1 MPKSLL
7 FFSDVHLGAPN
18 LRDDRQRQQS
28 VLQFLDYAAENQ
40 AAVYIVGDLF
50 EFWFEYKQVIPKSNF
65 PVLAALYQMTSQGLE
80 VHYLPGNHDLWI
92 STFLQNE
99 IGLILHERATQIR
112 TEAYNIFA
120 THGDGAAASDKG
132 YRFLR
137 NIMSSGINIRLYRLV
152 HPDFGIPFAKRMSQV
167 SRNAGDAKCTWD
179 REYEAFA
186 KQKFSEGYNVVI
198 MGHTH
203 RPFHKMI
210 DKKQFINLGDWLRHF
225 SYCEI
230 TGDAVALRQW
240 PTKHVYIEPELDRS
254 Q

>member
-1 MPKSLL
+1 MSKPLL

-18 LRDDRQRQQS
+18 LHDDRQRQQS
-28 VLQFLDYAAENQ
+28 VLQFLDYAAENR

-50 EFWFEYKQVIPKSNF
+50 EFWFEYKQVIPKANF
-65 PVLAALYQMTSQGLE
+65 PVLAALYKMTSQGLE

-92 STFLQNE
+92 GSFLQDD
-99 IGLILHERATQIR
+99 IGLIVHGRATRIQAG
-112 TEAYNIFA
+112 AYNVFA
-120 THGDGAAASDKG
+120 IHGDGAAASDKG

-137 NIMSSGINIRLYRLV
+137 KIMSNGINIRLYRFV

-167 SRNAGDAKCTWD
+167 SRQAGAAKSSWE
-179 REYEAFA
+179 REYVAFA
-186 KQKFSEGYNVVI
+186 KQKFSEGYDVVI

-210 DKKQFINLGDWLRHF
+210 DKKQFINLGDWLSHF

-230 TGDAVALRQW
+230 TGDEVALRQW
-240 PTKHVYIEPELDRS
+240 PTKQVYIEPEWDRS
-254 Q
+254 